1 MRRRTVVALSL
12 AAVLCCL
19 WAAPALAATYG
30 TVHGGWLRLRANPSY
45 SAPVICSYRNGTV
58 VTVLSQENGWA
69 RVLTADYRI
78 GYMDARYL
86 YIGSDPA
93 PQPYITPQP
102 QPQPYITPVPYT
114 RTWTEVNRPAYVT
127 SSNGPGVRL
136 RSAPEVNN
144 GNILGLY
151 PVGRTVT
158 EIRRSSDGWSYIR
171 IDRKHGYMMTR
182 YLTSSYYAPAPQPWV
197 VTPAPTPASTY
208 VPAPASDPWTIQSV
222 KVLPNYPKVGDTVTV
237 EVYPS
242 AAQFT
247 VVWYNDLNSLLGTSK
262 SYTVRSTD
270 VGRVIKVRIQGV
282 GNSAGFVAD
291 GQTQQVADAATVPE
305 MTMEWV
311 SP

>member
-1 MRRRTVVALSL
+1 
-12 AAVLCCL
+12 
-19 WAAPALAATYG
+19 
-30 TVHGGWLRLRANPSY
+30 
-45 SAPVICSYRNGTV
+45 
-58 VTVLSQENGWA
+58 
-69 RVLTADYRI
+69 
-78 GYMDARYL
+78 MDARYL

-102 QPQPYITPVPYT
+102 QPYITPVPYT
-114 RTWTEVNRPAYVT
+114 RTWTEVNRTAYVT
-127 SSNGPGVRL
+127 SSNGKGVRL

-182 YLTSSYYAPAPQPWV
+182 YLTGSYYAPAPQPWV

-222 KVLPNYPKVGDTVTV
+222 KVLPNSPKVGDTVTV

-242 AAQFT
+242 TAQFT
-247 VVWYNDLNSLLGTSK
+247 VVWYNDLNSL
-262 SYTVRSTD
+262 TVRSTD